1 VNKLIILFVL
11 TFLDFIS
18 KYFVKN
24 TLILNQTLEI
34 NQFFDLVY
42 VQNYGVSFGMLSG
55 VVPYWILI
63 IIGILVVI
71 LIMYLSLSSKKKL
84 EKIAYFIITIGAI
97 SNIFDRMLNSFVVD
111 FILIHYDEYYWP
123 AFNFADIYIT
133 IGIIVLIVSFFIK
146 SEENK

>member
-1 VNKLIILFVL
+1 MNKLIILFVL

-63 IIGILVVI
+63 IIGILVVV